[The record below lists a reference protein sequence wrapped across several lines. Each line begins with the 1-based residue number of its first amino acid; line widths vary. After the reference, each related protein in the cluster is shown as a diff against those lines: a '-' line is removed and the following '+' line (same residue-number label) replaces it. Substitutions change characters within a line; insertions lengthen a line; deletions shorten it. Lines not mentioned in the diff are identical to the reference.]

1 MCIRDRVR
9 DLSVAFEN
17 GGKSRR
23 VLYNVHYEAYP
34 GEIVG
39 IVGESGC
46 GKSISLLTALQ
57 LQPDVYKR
65 QVSHPGT
72 GHTVCVAAQHG
83 DQSGT
88 VLFRDWNGSG
98 YRRV

>member
-1 MCIRDRVR
+1 MEPILQVR

-57 LQPDVYKR
+57 LQP
-65 QVSHPGT
+65 
-72 GHTVCVAAQHG
+72 AQG
-83 DQSGT
+83 KVLSGE
-88 VLFRDWNGSG
+88 VLFHGQNLLAYARNGKEML
-98 YRRV
+98 